1 MNKEN
6 CALKLVDEIILY
18 YDARSKKHQITN
30 PTVCSHIAFKEIFV
44 FFLQQVA
51 YFSLNSIY
59 CLDLVKEKQFSFL
72 WVGNEELFKLKG

>member
-30 PTVCSHIAFKEIFV
+30 YIKIM
-44 FFLQQVA
+44 
-51 YFSLNSIY
+51 I
-59 CLDLVKEKQFSFL
+59 
-72 WVGNEELFKLKG
+72 VGSVLTDVSGDWASALG